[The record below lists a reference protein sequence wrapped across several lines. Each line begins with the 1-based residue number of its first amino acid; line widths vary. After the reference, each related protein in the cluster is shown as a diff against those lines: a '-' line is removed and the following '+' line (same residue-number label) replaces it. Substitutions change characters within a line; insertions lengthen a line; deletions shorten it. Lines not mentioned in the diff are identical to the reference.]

1 MKKNNKGFSLIE
13 LSIVLIIMGLL
24 IAGVTGGASLI
35 KSAQLRSVV
44 TEATNYRTAFNTYY
58 AQFGK
63 VPGADTTVD
72 PNIVSSG
79 ALQALFN
86 EGIIDKKPSTES
98 ADEGGETYISSKF
111 GKGSRWYLVNAEAA
125 TEGGN
130 YMVSDFTGLNVLAFS
145 KKSDFS
151 EQPLTNREAYNVDE
165 KVDDGDSTTGLLRG
179 IQYSESTASNAVYDE
194 DTESER
200 NFGFVMKLDF

>member
-98 ADEGGETYISSKF
+98 EGGEEYISSKF